1 VKYTPTWPRSFMP
14 QDQRVRDLVARMKL
28 IPVRDLIQGKRLL
41 YCEDSIVRGTQLKDT
56 IQRLF
61 TSGAREVHMRPACPP
76 LIHGCKFLNFSRSRS
91 VLDLAGRRAVK
102 ELGEGEQE
110 LAEYADASSDRY
122 QAMVERIRQRLGLTT
137 LKYQTLDDLVT
148 AIGLPR
154 EKLCTYCWDGK
165 EKCAGCPAAQ

>member
-1 VKYTPTWPRSFMP
+1 
-14 QDQRVRDLVARMKL
+14 
-28 IPVRDLIQGKRLL
+28 
-41 YCEDSIVRGTQLKDT
+41 
-56 IQRLF
+56 
-61 TSGAREVHMRPACPP
+61 MRPACPP

-102 ELGEGEQE
+102 EMGEGEEQ
-110 LAEYADASSDRY
+110 LADYADAASDRHH
-122 QAMVERIRQRLGLTT
+122 AMVQRIRQRLGLTT

-165 EKCAGCPAAQ
+165 ENCAGCPAGQ